1 MEVSFAI
8 PPLYNSVDY
17 GLKIYVKFKWGYF
30 IFVREI

>member
-8 PPLYNSVDY
+8 PTLYNSVDY
-17 GLKIYVKFKWGYF
+17 GLKIYVKLKWGYF